1 MGLRKSIKADQ
12 RAADSIMELL
22 TQDVAKEYQRRVEQ
36 LPDNGLQDI
45 GERRSLRLEL
55 QEKYGL
61 TELQAINVL
70 NNRHVGDCITI
81 QARRAWQN
89 ANSGDKRI

>member
-1 MGLRKSIKADQ
+1 
-12 RAADSIMELL
+12 MELL
-22 TQDVAKEYQRRVEQ
+22 TRSIAKEYQRKAEK
-36 LPDNGLQDI
+36 LPNNGLQDI
-45 GERRSLRLEL
+45 GERRSLRVEL

-70 NNRHVGDCITI
+70 NNRHVGDYITI

>member
-1 MGLRKSIKADQ
+1 
-12 RAADSIMELL
+12 MELL
-22 TQDVAKEYQRRVEQ
+22 TQDVAKEYQRRAER

-61 TELQAINVL
+61 TELQAVNVL
-70 NNRHVGDCITI
+70 NNRHVGDYIAI
-81 QARRAWQN
+81 QTRRIWQY
-89 ANSGDKRI
+89 ADS